1 MNAIIKNEFAAVEI
15 TVDDAG
21 CSQMLKIRD
30 LRSGSEVELDALE
43 LEAFTRTS
51 HRQFETFVDPN
62 WMKGSTHQRVYGSK

>member
-15 TVDDAG
+15 TIDEAT
-21 CSQMLKIRD
+21 CNQMLKIRD

-43 LEAFTRTS
+43 LEAFTRTP

-62 WMKGSTHQRVYGSK
+62 WLTESAHQHERAK